1 MVKNVEIHG
10 IRELILC
17 LREGQNIGQDELANG
32 LCTQKF
38 LSKVEMGNSFP
49 DSFLLDALMSRLG
62 RAADKLEYVVSEE
75 DYFFFV
81 KRMEIEESLEA
92 KDYEKLKRQIR
103 EYEACIEDEGA
114 LHFQYLDMI
123 QAFIVWEKK
132 EKAVECIGYLERAMS
147 RTMSFWKKEIIWK
160 CLMTWIEAG
169 LYLLWAK
176 KVKSGEELERIFE
189 NMLDYVNKHWKDE
202 EEKVKIYPF
211 LVVLYSQCFMEKGK
225 DREVDALTKNAISL
239 LTRVNTISNLLR
251 ILEIRITALKA
262 LKEKGERIEGL
273 ERLIKQKEALEHLEI
288 EYGYKESVVG
298 IFTRVKR
305 EFYLASEI
313 IRKNRK
319 ALGMTQEELSRDICA
334 QETIARIEKGRT
346 PQKTKFQKLS
356 ERISW
361 RKKKQSN
368 ELGCWDYRLLEKKV
382 EIDWLVSRRRY
393 AEAKKK
399 LEEFPCT
406 DTVETRQY
414 VQYMTVMVE
423 IWLGIQEPEDAL
435 LLLKETL
442 EMTLPVSIDKI
453 KSYSLTKQEALVL
466 NGIGNV
472 YNKMGKKEK
481 AIQIYRDI
489 LQNYEQSRILPVFQ
503 AYGMIVVMGNLAV
516 YLEEMDCFEE
526 ALMYMNKVIA
536 LELQCRRIG
545 EMPKVMVDIAYTLE
559 RQGKEKERR
568 KEMYMQAYYISDLL
582 DIVIIKEIIQKHFN
596 EVYGYCIEE

>member
-1 MVKNVEIHG
+1 MEIHG
-10 IRELILC
+10 IGELILC
-17 LREGQNIGQDELANG
+17 LREEQNIGQDELASG
-32 LCTQKF
+32 LCTQQF
-38 LSKVEMGNSFP
+38 LSKIEMGNSNP

-62 RAADKLEYVVSEE
+62 RAADKLENIVSEE

-81 KRMEIEESLEA
+81 KRIRIEESLEE
-92 KDYEKLKRQIR
+92 KDYEKVK
-103 EYEACIEDEGA
+103 YELIQYENCIEEEEV
-114 LHFQYLDMI
+114 LHFQYLDMVR
-123 QAFIVWEKK
+123 AFVVWEEETK
-132 EKAVECIGYLERAMS
+132 VEDCIRYLENAMS
-147 RTMSFWKKEIIWK
+147 WTMPFWKKEIVWK
-160 CLMTWIEAG
+160 YPMTWLEAG

-176 KVKSGEELERIFE
+176 KVKSGQELEDIFV
-189 NMLDYVNKHWKDE
+189 NMLDYVNIHWKDE

-211 LVVLYSQCFMEKGK
+211 FVILYSQYLMEKEK
-225 DREVDALTKNAISL
+225 YKEVDVLTKDAILL
-239 LTRVNTISNLLR
+239 LTRMNTISNLLR
-251 ILEIRITALKA
+251 ILEIRITALKV
-262 LKEKGERIEGL
+262 LKEKGERIEEF
-273 ERLIKQKEALEHLEI
+273 ERLIKQKEVLECVEK

-319 ALGMTQEELSRDICA
+319 TLKMTQEELSRDICA
-334 QETIARIEKGRT
+334 QETLARIEKGRT
-346 PQKTKFQKLS
+346 PQKIKFQKLS

-414 VQYMTVMVE
+414 VQYMTVMTE
-423 IWLGIQEPEDAL
+423 IWLGTQEPEDAL

-453 KSYSLTKQEALVL
+453 KGYSLTKQEILVL

-472 YNKMGKKEK
+472 YNKMGQKEK

-503 AYGMIVVMGNLAV
+503 AYGMMVVMGNLAV
-516 YLEEMDCFEE
+516 YLEETDCFEE
-526 ALMYMNKVIA
+526 ALEYMNRKIK

-545 EMPKVMVDIAYTLE
+545 EMPKIIVDIAYTLE

-568 KEMYMQAYYISDLL
+568 EKMYMQAYYISDLL
-582 DIVIIKEIIQKHFN
+582 DDVVIKEIIQKHFN
-596 EVYGYCIEE
+596 EVYGYYIEE